1 MPREAPA
8 RLSGLAWR
16 AEGVSYLNVS
26 KEHKAGDV
34 QAAAN
39 GSGNWKKVY
48 GHLSNVADVRIRLCE
63 PNSQLRESLRSAF
76 QEIGL
81 HNFAD
86 GNSLSRVKTAIELD
100 EVDLIIWDTSC
111 AGGDVCQ
118 WTHDIRNHRLGN
130 NPFLPII
137 TMVTDADPANIIKV
151 MDSGPDDLVLKPLST
166 GFLFTRIMNM
176 VERTRLFVVTS
187 DYIGPDRRS
196 GNRQPQDSALSMEVP
211 NPLRDRATGVEN
223 TPELQKSLDDATRN
237 LNDRRMGQHA
247 IRIADQVELIVPA
260 YKEGRVDERV
270 LAQLERLQLASEDL
284 ARRVNGT
291 PYEFIS
297 ELTMAMVDLV
307 DRITSEYLAPDS
319 KEIELL
325 PELSHAIKAAFDKEE
340 GAAELAQ
347 RISQSIRQR

>member
-1 MPREAPA
+1 M
-8 RLSGLAWR
+8 
-16 AEGVSYLNVS
+16 
-26 KEHKAGDV
+26 
-34 QAAAN
+34 
-39 GSGNWKKVY
+39 
-48 GHLSNVADVRIRLCE
+48 CE
-63 PNSQLRESLRSAF
+63 PNAQLRGSLRSAF
-76 QEIGL
+76 QDIGFR
-81 HNFAD
+81 NFED
-86 GNSLSRVKTAIELD
+86 GNSLSRVKTAIELGD
-100 EVDLIIWDTSC
+100 VDLIIWDTSC

-118 WTHDIRNHRLGN
+118 WTHDIRSHRLGN

-137 TMVTDADPANIIKV
+137 TMVTDADPEHIRNV

-187 DYIGPDRRS
+187 DYIGPDRRNGS
-196 GNRQPQDSALSMEVP
+196 RQPQDSGLSMEVP
-211 NPLRDRATGVEN
+211 NPLRDRATGVED
-223 TPELQKSLDDATRN
+223 TPELQKSIDDATRD
-237 LNDRRMGQHA
+237 LNDRKMGQHA

-260 YKEGRVDERV
+260 YEKGGVDEAI
-270 LAQLERLQLASEDL
+270 LTHLGRLQLASEDL

-307 DRITSEYLAPDS
+307 DRIKAEYLAPDATDTD
-319 KEIELL
+319 LL
-325 PELSHAIKAAFDKEE
+325 SQLSHAIKAAFDEEE